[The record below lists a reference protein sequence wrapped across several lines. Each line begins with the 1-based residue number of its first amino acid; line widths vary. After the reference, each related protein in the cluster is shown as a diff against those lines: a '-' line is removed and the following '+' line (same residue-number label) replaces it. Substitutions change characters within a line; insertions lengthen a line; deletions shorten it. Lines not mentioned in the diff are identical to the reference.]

1 MANETINLK
10 RMNDLLGDYVTDYEN
25 YTIEEKKEEL
35 DSYIQLRE
43 RAIRENDDVS
53 LAEIDEEIEK
63 LKACINDDL

>member
-1 MANETINLK
+1 MANESINLK
-10 RMNDLLGDYVTDYEN
+10 RMNDLLDDYVTDYKN

-43 RAIRENDDVS
+43 RAIRESDDVS

-63 LKACINDDL
+63 LKACLKDDF

>member
-1 MANETINLK
+1 MANESINLK
-10 RMNDLLGDYVTDYEN
+10 RMNDLLDDYVTDYEN

-43 RAIRENDDVS
+43 RAIRESDDVS

-63 LKACINDDL
+63 LKACLNDDF